1 MNRSSL
7 ASMLAACGL
16 ILATTTTGSLLAQN
30 DAPPAPQG
38 GGGGQ
43 GGPGGR
49 QGRGNWDPEQMR
61 QRMMERIREQLAIK
75 DDAEWGLIEAR
86 IKKIN
91 DSRMGMG
98 RGFGGFGGG
107 SGGGPGGPGGP
118 GGQGGGRQGRG
129 GFGQPNPDAEALQTA
144 LDSGA
149 SADDVKAKLSAYRAA
164 AKQKEAQLE
173 KAQDELRELLS
184 VKQEARAVLLGLLK

>member
-16 ILATTTTGSLLAQN
+16 ILATTTGSLLAQN

-61 QRMMERIREQLAIK
+61 QRVMERIREQLAIK

-86 IKKIN
+86 IKKIT

-98 RGFGGFGGG
+98 RWFGGFGGG
-107 SGGGPGGPGGP
+107 PGGGPGGTGGSGGP
-118 GGQGGGRQGRG
+118 GGGRQGRS

-173 KAQDELRELLS
+173 KAHDELRALLS

>member
-1 MNRSSL
+1 
-7 ASMLAACGL
+7 MLAACGL
-16 ILATTTTGSLLAQN
+16 ILATTTGSLLAQN

-61 QRMMERIREQLAIK
+61 QRVMERIREQLAIK

-86 IKKIN
+86 IKKIT

-98 RGFGGFGGG
+98 RWFGGFGGG
-107 SGGGPGGPGGP
+107 PGGGPGGTGGSGGP
-118 GGQGGGRQGRG
+118 GGGRQGRS
-129 GFGQPNPDAEALQTA
+129 GFGQPNPDAEALQMA

-173 KAQDELRELLS
+173 KAHDELRALLS